1 MHLRQSGLRYSASA
15 PFNKIKERTRQFK
28 ETGDSRYIYQNELDK
43 TCFQYD
49 MVHGGFK
56 NDLPRKT
63 TSDKVLRDKTVNIPK
78 NLKYD
83 GYQRE
88 IASLAYRCFGK
99 KLLVVVLKVKLF
111 QTNNQLKNYKR
122 QTKANMGGKSY

>member
-1 MHLRQSGLRYSASA
+1 
-15 PFNKIKERTRQFK
+15 
-28 ETGDSRYIYQNELDK
+28 
-43 TCFQYD
+43 

-88 IASLAYRCFGK
+88 IASLPYRCFGK
-99 KLLVVVLKVKLF
+99 KSSGSGAKSEIMSNQQLAEELQKPIIRNLKTEKCTQVKENIWGAVLGDMQMINKFKEGFSLLLCVIDI
-111 QTNNQLKNYKR
+111 
-122 QTKANMGGKSY
+122 